1 MNLSSVVQI
10 LILLMVGAAGTAVVF
25 TREVANQVIG
35 LSFFGLV
42 LALMFLI
49 LHAPDVALSQVIVGA
64 VALPLMLLLTLA
76 KLRRTRMRQDRE

>member
-1 MNLSSVVQI
+1 MNVISIVHFF
-10 LILLMVGAAGTAVVF
+10 ILLMVGAAGTATVF
-25 TREVANQVIG
+25 TRKATNQVIG

-64 VALPLMLLLTLA
+64 IALPLMLLLTLA
-76 KLRRTRMRQDRE
+76 KLRRTRVRQDRE

>member
-1 MNLSSVVQI
+1 MNAISIVQI
-10 LILLMVGAAGTAVVF
+10 VVLLMVGAAGTAVVF
-25 TREVANQVIG
+25 TREAASQVIG

-49 LHAPDVALSQVIVGA
+49 LHAPDVALSQVIIGA

-76 KLRRTRMRQDRE
+76 KLRRARMRQDRE